1 MKYSIVIATHNRAKD
16 LRGTLA
22 SLAALTTPHPW
33 EVIVVDNNCTDDT
46 PAVVGEFA
54 ATYPVPLR
62 YLFESVPGRSA
73 ALNTGIA
80 MAQGEIVVTT
90 DDDVRVQ
97 PDWLDTIGSEMARL
111 QCDYIGGRVLPLW
124 GGPRPAWL
132 PDPPGRH
139 WAVIALLDYGDE
151 PIEFVQK
158 MPLGVNMAFR
168 REVFETVGGWD
179 PRIGRKAGT
188 LLGQE
193 VREWCVRAR
202 AQNVRGYYAP
212 GVSLRHIIPANRL
225 NKKYFR
231 RFFYWRG
238 ISRAMLYQQRGLDME
253 SPQETRL
260 DFTRVP
266 HWFGIPRYMYRT
278 LAVSTVRALGRYM
291 HGDAEG
297 AFDQEFYVWMFVGI
311 AKQRWTDRRKP
322 MGWQA
327 AAPTG
332 GGGGGKALAA

>member
-1 MKYSIVIATHNRAKD
+1 MKYSIVIATHNRAAD
-16 LRGTLA
+16 IRGTLG
-22 SLAALTTPHPW
+22 SLATLATREPW

-46 PAVVGEFA
+46 PDVVREFA
-54 ATYPVPLR
+54 ATFPVPLH
-62 YLFESVPGRSA
+62 YAFESVPGRCA

-80 MAQGEIVVTT
+80 MARGEIIVTT
-90 DDDVRVQ
+90 DDDVRVE
-97 PDWLDTIGSEMARL
+97 PDWLDQAGGELDRL
-111 QCDYIGGRVLPLW
+111 QCDYIGGKVLPIW

-132 PDPPGRH
+132 PDHPGRH
-139 WAVIALLDYGDE
+139 WAVIALLDYGAE
-151 PIEFVQK
+151 PVEFIQK

-168 REVFETVGGWD
+168 RQVFETVGEWD

-202 AQNVRGYYAP
+202 AKGVRGFYTPAL
-212 GVSLRHIIPANRL
+212 SLRHIIPASRL

-260 DFTRVP
+260 DFRTVP

-278 LAVSTVRALGRYM
+278 LVKSAGQAVVRYLK
-291 HGDAEG
+291 GDSLG
-297 AFDQEFYVWMFVGI
+297 AFDAELYVWMFFGI
-311 AKQRWTDRRKP
+311 VKQRWADRHKP
-322 MGWQA
+322 MEWNTRPGS
-327 AAPTG
+327 AP
-332 GGGGGKALAA
+332 AVPA

>member
-1 MKYSIVIATHNRAKD
+1 MKYSIVIATHNRAGD

-22 SLAALTTPHPW
+22 SLATLVTPHQW

-46 PAVVGEFA
+46 PTVVREA
-54 ATYPVPLR
+54 AAAFPVPLH
-62 YLFESVPGRSA
+62 YTFEPVPGRCA
-73 ALNTGIA
+73 ALNAGIA
-80 MAQGEIVVTT
+80 MASGDIIVTT
-90 DDDVRVQ
+90 DDDVRV
-97 PDWLDTIGSEMARL
+97 PVGWLDAAGGELDRL
-111 QCDYIGGRVLPLW
+111 RCDYIGGKVLPIW
-124 GGPRPAWL
+124 GGPRPQWL
-132 PDPPGRH
+132 PDHPGRH
-139 WAVIALLDYGDE
+139 WAVIALLDYGPE
-151 PIEFVQK
+151 PMEFVQK

-168 REVFETVGGWD
+168 RQVFETVGGWD

-202 AQNVRGYYAP
+202 AKNVRGFYTPAL
-212 GVSLRHIIPANRL
+212 SLRHIIPAGRL

-253 SPQETRL
+253 SPQDTRL

-278 LAVSTVRALGRYM
+278 MAASAAKALAGYAR
-291 HGDAEG
+291 GDAGG
-297 AFDQEFYVWMFVGI
+297 AFDQELYVWMFFGI
-311 AKQRWTDRRKP
+311 VRQRWADRRKP
-322 MGWQA
+322 MEWIIGTKVSA
-327 AAPTG
+327 A
-332 GGGGGKALAA
+332 

>member
-1 MKYSIVIATHNRAKD
+1 MKYSIVIATHNRATD

-22 SLAALTTPHPW
+22 SLAALSTPHAW

-46 PAVVGEFA
+46 PDVVREFSA
-54 ATYPVPLR
+54 AFPVPLL
-62 YLFESVPGRSA
+62 YAFESVPGRCA

-80 MAQGEIVVTT
+80 KARGEIIVTT
-90 DDDVRVQ
+90 DDDVRVE
-97 PDWLDTIGSEMARL
+97 PDWLECAGGELARL
-111 QCDYIGGRVLPLW
+111 QCDYIGGRVLPIW

-132 PDPPGRH
+132 PNHPGRH
-139 WAVIALLDYGDE
+139 WAVIALLDYGPE

-168 REVFETVGGWD
+168 REVFETVGEWD

-202 AQNVRGYYAP
+202 SKGVRGFYSPAL
-212 GVSLRHIIPANRL
+212 SLRHIIPANRL

-260 DFTRVP
+260 DFRTVP
-266 HWFGIPRYMYRT
+266 HWFGIPRYMYRS
-278 LAVSTVRALGRYM
+278 LAAHAARAIGRYLR
-291 HGDAEG
+291 GDAKG
-297 AFDQEFYVWMFVGI
+297 AFDQELYVWMFVGI
-311 AKQRWTDRRKP
+311 VKQRWADRRKP
-322 MGWQA
+322 LEWAQSPATLSA
-327 AAPTG
+327 AKIA
-332 GGGGGKALAA
+332 

>member
-1 MKYSIVIATHNRAKD
+1 MKYSIVIATHNRAHD

-22 SLAALTTPHPW
+22 SLATLATPHAW

-46 PAVVGEFA
+46 ASVVGELA
-54 ATYPVPLR
+54 IGYPVPLR

-80 MAQGEIVVTT
+80 LAQGEIVVTT

-97 PDWLDTIGSEMARL
+97 PDWLETIGSEMQRL
-111 QCDYIGGRVLPLW
+111 QCDYIGGRVLPIW
-124 GGPRPAWL
+124 GGPRPPWL
-132 PDPPGRH
+132 PDRPSRH
-139 WAVIALLDYGDE
+139 WAVIALLDYGDAA
-151 PIEFVQK
+151 IEFVRK

-168 REVFETVGGWD
+168 REVFAIVGGWD

-202 AQNVRGYYAP
+202 AHGIRGCYAP

-260 DFTRVP
+260 DFRQVP
-266 HWFGIPRYMYRT
+266 HVFGIPRYMYRT
-278 LAVSTVRALGRYM
+278 LLASAWTALTAYLR
-291 HGDAEG
+291 GDSERG
-297 AFDQEFYVWMFVGI
+297 FEQELYVWMFLGI
-311 AKQRWTDRRKP
+311 ARQRWSDRGKP
-322 MGWQA
+322 FEWTA
-327 AAPTG
+327 DYSFT
-332 GGGGGKALAA
+332 